1 MVPYPCFTSIIRHS
15 ERSTAM
21 TCSSLEDETS
31 VDIHGS
37 TALAIDETA
46 AGILT
51 NADASIDASAGVRT
65 ATPNSLFGHDAQPA
79 GVDGTQVRL
88 AWLTTEYPKASHTF
102 VRREIL
108 ALEQL
113 GHSIQRFSVRG
124 GGAVVDPADILE
136 ASKTT
141 YILKQPLFRHLFST
155 LYMVFFRPLRFFR
168 AARVAFATWWHSHRG
183 LLRHMAYLVEAAT
196 LCRLLH
202 SRQVQHVHV
211 HFGKN
216 AADVA
221 RLCWYL
227 GGPTYSMMVHGP
239 GEFDAPASIDL
250 GGKVQD
256 SLFTTPITSYAQAQL
271 QRWTP
276 YADWD
281 RLEVVHCA
289 INDDFLNAGQPLLAD
304 SVQFVCIG
312 RLTAQKGQLAL
323 LDAVA
328 QVLREGHS
336 VRLVLAGDGEM
347 RSVLEERIASHG
359 IQDAVQITGWI
370 GEQRVR
376 ELLLES
382 RAMVLPSFAEGLPVA
397 IMEAFALGRPVI
409 SSAITGIPEL
419 VTHGKNG
426 WLVIPGSVPHL
437 AAALVECLQTPV
449 PMLNAMG
456 ANGRERVRA
465 DHLAS
470 TEAKKLSAILQR
482 RLANGT
488 ACLLK
493 K

>member
-1 MVPYPCFTSIIRHS
+1 
-15 ERSTAM
+15 M
-21 TCSSLEDETS
+21 TQTILED
-31 VDIHGS
+31 DISIATHGS
-37 TALAIDETA
+37 TAAPFADE
-46 AGILT
+46 
-51 NADASIDASAGVRT
+51 SIDGTTTVQ
-65 ATPNSLFGHDAQPA
+65 HDAPVSHA
-79 GVDGTQVRL
+79 KRAMETYRADGTQVRL

-108 ALEQL
+108 ALERL
-113 GHSIQRFSVRG
+113 GHQIERFSVRDG
-124 GGAVVDPADILE
+124 GPVVDPADIRE
-136 ASKTT
+136 AAKTT
-141 YILKQPLFRHLFST
+141 YLLQQPWHRHVFSV
-155 LYMVFFRPLRFFR
+155 LWMLVLRPLRFLR
-168 AARVAFATWWHSHRG
+168 AARVTFRTWRQSHRS
-183 LLRHMAYLVEAAT
+183 LLRHIAYLVEAAT
-196 LCRLLH
+196 LCRLLQ
-202 SRQVQHVHV
+202 SRRVQHVHV

-221 RLCWYL
+221 RLSWYL

-256 SLFTTPITSYAQAQL
+256 SLFTAPITSYAQAQL

-276 YADWD
+276 YADWN

-289 INDDFLNAGQPLLAD
+289 ISDDFLSAGQPLLDD

-328 QVLREGHS
+328 QVLRAGHNM
-336 VRLVLAGDGEM
+336 RLVLAGDGEM

-419 VTHGKNG
+419 VSHGKNG
-426 WLVIPGSVPHL
+426 WLVIPGSVSDL
-437 AAALVECLQTPV
+437 AAALVDCLQTSV

-456 ANGRERVRA
+456 ANGRERVREQ
-465 DHLAS
+465 HLAS
-470 TEAKKLSAILQR
+470 TEAKKLSAILHR
-482 RLANGT
+482 RLTNRT
-488 ACLLK
+488 
-493 K
+493 